1 MGKCFMTIEKIK
13 TDASLAGK
21 YKHNYRKI
29 DVPNADPE
37 LKHLNEE
44 LVSLDGETYREKFHE
59 RIKEL
64 GYGDDKKLRSNAV
77 YGFEVVMT
85 FSREDRENIDIEK
98 WKEDNVKWL
107 KQAFNANPEKYGD
120 NVVSVMYHADEPGNV
135 HLHAFVIPIDDK
147 GRLNARY
154 YVGNARKMTELQN
167 SYAKEMKKHNLERGI
182 EHTKATHKAI
192 KRMYAALNM
201 AFNRNLPKPLENETK
216 EEYYNRVNEIYKDS
230 VLKSY
235 ALEDKYNRLKLEQEQ
250 TIRNEVSKVK
260 KEIYDKYQG
269 KANQMEELEREFGTV
284 EQIKEKCDNFDNL
297 ISGIAAEKE
306 EKRPGFIEFINNLI
320 NIGKREKLK
329 NQSKDKDIYEI

>member
-1 MGKCFMTIEKIK
+1 MTIEKIK

-37 LKHLNEE
+37 LKYLNEE

-85 FSREDRENIDIEK
+85 FSREDREKIDIEK

-167 SYAKEMKKHNLERGI
+167 SYAKEMKKHNLERGV

-201 AFNRNLPKPLENETK
+201 AFNKNLPKPLENETK

-230 VLKSY
+230 VLKNY

-329 NQSKDKDIYEI
+329 NQSKDKNIYEI

>member
-1 MGKCFMTIEKIK
+1 MTIEKIK

-85 FSREDRENIDIEK
+85 FLFVVRENIDIEK

-167 SYAKEMKKHNLERGI
+167 SYAKEMKKHNLERGV

-201 AFNRNLPKPLENETK
+201 AFNKNLPKPLENETK

-230 VLKSY
+230 VLKNY

-306 EKRPGFIEFINNLI
+306 EKRSGFIEFINNLI

-329 NQSKDKDIYEI
+329 NQSKDKNIYEI

>member
-21 YKHNYRKI
+21 YRHNYRKI

-37 LKHLNEE
+37 LSHLNEE
-44 LVSLDGETYREKFHE
+44 LVSLENKTYREKFHE

-85 FSREDRENIDIEK
+85 FSREDREHIDLEK

-107 KQAFNANPEKYGD
+107 REAFNANPEKYGD

-154 YVGNARKMTELQN
+154 YVGNARKLTALQN
-167 SYAKEMKKHNLERGI
+167 SYAKEMKKHNLERGV

-201 AFNRNLPKPLENETK
+201 ALKKDLPKPLEKETA
-216 EEYYNRVNEIYKDS
+216 EEYYNRANEVYKNS
-230 VLKSY
+230 VLKNY
-235 ALEDKYNRLKLEQEQ
+235 ALEDKYNRLKLDQEQ
-250 TIRNEVSKVK
+250 RIRNEVSKAK
-260 KEIYDKYQG
+260 KEIYEKYQG
-269 KANQMEELEREFGTV
+269 KAEQMEVLEREFGSAD
-284 EQIKEKCDNFDNL
+284 EIKQKCENFDNL
-297 ISGIAAEKE
+297 ISGIAAEEE
-306 EKRPGFIEFINNLI
+306 EKRVGFIDFINNLI
-320 NIGKREKLK
+320 SRGKKEKQK
-329 NQSKDKDIYEI
+329 NQSKDKIIDEI